1 MEVSTRQLRAFRLV
15 AQHRNFTRAAEAL
28 FITPSGLSVLIR
40 ELESRVGFR
49 LFERTTR
56 HVELTP
62 HGREL
67 LAVIQRS
74 LEELDAA
81 IANIGRSAKRSSQSI
96 SLGTTP
102 LVAANILP
110 PAMREFRKQRPDLRI
125 QLFDADLPT
134 LIKMVEAGKLD
145 MSLGIFKGMAGVRRE
160 PFFRFSLMV
169 ARAATEGERPRPA
182 TTPWSALNGETLISL
197 SSGHPHQ
204 QLIDKHLAQ
213 AGVKVQIGSVVN
225 LLDTQ
230 IALVEAEE
238 GIAIIPSFGL
248 PACRNRKVVMSQLI
262 NPVVRFEFHLIS
274 NRAKKLPPGADEFA
288 SFLKSYI
295 ARWAGTR
302 WRSLARPARLALP
315 HGERHGVRTC
325 GKTHPNSTASSFKSP
340 LIRSRK
346 RIDHRSRWHHP
357 ERQGAMMR

>member
-1 MEVSTRQLRAFRLV
+1 MEVSTRQLRAFRLA
-15 AQHRNFTRAAEAL
+15 AQHQSFARAAEAL
-28 FITPSGLSVLIR
+28 YITPSGLSVLIK

-49 LFERTTR
+49 LFDRTTR

-62 HGREL
+62 DGRQL

-74 LEELDAA
+74 LEELDVA
-81 IANIGRSAKRSSQSI
+81 IANIGRGAKQKRQFI

-110 PAMREFRKQRPDLRI
+110 PAMREFRKLRPDVQI

-134 LIKMVEAGKLD
+134 LIHLVETGKLD
-145 MSLGIFKGMAGVRRE
+145 MSLGIFKAMPDVRRE

-169 ARAATEGERPRPA
+169 ARATKDDIQPRK
-182 TTPWSALNGETLISL
+182 TTSWSALDGETLISL
-197 SSGHPHQ
+197 SPGHPHQ

-213 AGVKVQIGSVVN
+213 AGVKVRSGPVVN

-248 PACRNRKVVMSQLI
+248 PACRNRRIVTSQLI
-262 NPVVRFEFHLIS
+262 NPAVRFDFHMIQS
-274 NRAKKLPPGADEFA
+274 PRQRVAVGSGRVHVLP
-288 SFLKSYI
+288 
-295 ARWAGTR
+295 
-302 WRSLARPARLALP
+302 
-315 HGERHGVRTC
+315 
-325 GKTHPNSTASSFKSP
+325 
-340 LIRSRK
+340 
-346 RIDHRSRWHHP
+346 
-357 ERQGAMMR
+357 

>member
-40 ELESRVGFR
+40 ELENRVGFR
-49 LFERTTR
+49 LFDRTTR
-56 HVELTP
+56 HVELTQ
-62 HGREL
+62 HGLEL

-74 LEELDAA
+74 LEELDAG
-81 IANIGRSAKRSSQSI
+81 IANIGRSAKQISQSI
-96 SLGTTP
+96 SLGATP

-110 PAMREFRKQRPDLRI
+110 PAMREFRRMRPDLQI

-134 LIKMVEAGKLD
+134 LIKMVESGRLD
-145 MSLGIFKGMAGVRRE
+145 MSIGPFKGMAGLRRE
-160 PFFRFSLMV
+160 PFFRFSLMA
-169 ARAATEGERPRPA
+169 ARAIKDGVPARATA
-182 TTPWSALNGETLISL
+182 TWSALAGETLIAL

-204 QLIDKHLAQ
+204 QLIDRHLAQ

-248 PACRNRKVVMSQLI
+248 AACRNRKIVMSQLI

-274 NRAKKLPPGADEFA
+274 NRAKKLPPGAEEFT

-295 ARWAGTR
+295 ATWAGR
-302 WRSLARPARLALP
+302 A
-315 HGERHGVRTC
+315 GV
-325 GKTHPNSTASSFKSP
+325 
-340 LIRSRK
+340 L
-346 RIDHRSRWHHP
+346 
-357 ERQGAMMR
+357 

>member
-40 ELESRVGFR
+40 ELENRVGFR
-49 LFERTTR
+49 LFDRTTR

-67 LAVIQRS
+67 LGVIQRS
-74 LEELDAA
+74 LEEFDAA
-81 IANIGRSAKRSSQSI
+81 IANIGRSAKRSQQSI

-110 PAMREFRKQRPDLRI
+110 PAMREFRKQRPDVRI
-125 QLFDADLPT
+125 QVFDADLPT

-145 MSLGIFKGMAGVRRE
+145 ISLGIFRAMAGVRRE

-169 ARAATEGERPRPA
+169 ARAAKDDVPPRA
-182 TTPWSALNGETLISL
+182 TTTWSALDGETLIAL

-204 QLIDKHLAQ
+204 ELIDKHLAQ
-213 AGVKVQIGSVVN
+213 TGVKVQIGSVVN

-238 GIAIIPSFGL
+238 GIAIIPSFGM

-262 NPVVRFEFHLIS
+262 NPAVRFDFHLIS
-274 NRAKKLPPGADEFA
+274 SRGKQLPPGADEFT

-295 ARWAGTR
+295 ATWAGR
-302 WRSLARPARLALP
+302 A
-315 HGERHGVRTC
+315 GV
-325 GKTHPNSTASSFKSP
+325 
-340 LIRSRK
+340 L
-346 RIDHRSRWHHP
+346 
-357 ERQGAMMR
+357 

>member
-28 FITPSGLSVLIR
+28 FITPSGLSVLIK
-40 ELESRVGFR
+40 ELENRVGFR

-62 HGREL
+62 NGREL
-67 LAVIQRS
+67 LTVIQRS

-81 IANIGRSAKRSSQSI
+81 IANIGRSSRRSHQAI

-102 LVAANILP
+102 LVAANVLP
-110 PAMREFRKQRPDLRI
+110 PAMREFRKQRPDLRV
-125 QLFDADLPT
+125 QLFDAELPT

-145 MSLGIFKGMAGVRRE
+145 MSLGIFKAMAGMRRE

-169 ARAATEGERPRPA
+169 ARAAKDDMPPRG
-182 TTPWSALNGETLISL
+182 TTAWTALDGETLISL

-204 QLIDKHLAQ
+204 QLIDQQLAR
-213 AGVKVQIGSVVN
+213 AGVNVQRGSTVN

-238 GIAIIPSFGL
+238 GIAIIPSFGM
-248 PACRNRKVVMSQLI
+248 PACRNRKIAVSQLV
-262 NPVVRFEFHLIS
+262 NPVVRFDFHLIS
-274 NRAKKLPPGADEFA
+274 SRDKELPSGAEEFT

-295 ARWAGTR
+295 ATWAGR
-302 WRSLARPARLALP
+302 A
-315 HGERHGVRTC
+315 GV
-325 GKTHPNSTASSFKSP
+325 
-340 LIRSRK
+340 L
-346 RIDHRSRWHHP
+346 
-357 ERQGAMMR
+357 

>member
-15 AQHRNFTRAAEAL
+15 AQHRNFTRAAEAI
-28 FITPSGLSVLIR
+28 FITPSGLSVLIK

-49 LFERTTR
+49 LFDRTTR
-56 HVELTP
+56 HVVLTSQ
-62 HGREL
+62 GSEL
-67 LAVIQRS
+67 LAVIQRN
-74 LEELDAA
+74 LEELDAS
-81 IANIGRSAKRSSQSI
+81 ITNIGRSAKRSHQQI

-110 PAMREFRKQRPDLRI
+110 PAMREFRKQRPDVRI

-134 LIKMVEAGKLD
+134 LIQMVEAGKLD
-145 MSLGIFKGMAGVRRE
+145 MSLGIFKAMPDVRRE

-169 ARAATEGERPRPA
+169 ARAAKDDIQPRR
-182 TTPWSALNGETLISL
+182 TTTWSALDGETLISL
-197 SSGHPHQ
+197 SPGHPHQ

-213 AGVKVQIGSVVN
+213 AGVKVQIGSIVN

-238 GIAIIPSFGL
+238 GIAIIPSFGM

-262 NPVVRFEFHLIS
+262 NPVVRFDFHIIS
-274 NRAKKLPPGADEFA
+274 RRGRELPPGADEFA

-295 ARWAGTR
+295 ATWAGR
-302 WRSLARPARLALP
+302 A
-315 HGERHGVRTC
+315 GV
-325 GKTHPNSTASSFKSP
+325 
-340 LIRSRK
+340 L
-346 RIDHRSRWHHP
+346 
-357 ERQGAMMR
+357 

>member
-40 ELESRVGFR
+40 ELENRVGFR
-49 LFERTTR
+49 LFDRTTR

-67 LAVIQRS
+67 LGVIQRS
-74 LEELDAA
+74 LEEFDAA
-81 IANIGRSAKRSSQSI
+81 IANIGRSAKRSQQSI

-110 PAMREFRKQRPDLRI
+110 PAMREFRKQRPDVRI
-125 QLFDADLPT
+125 QVFDADLPT

-145 MSLGIFKGMAGVRRE
+145 ISLGIFRAMAGVRRE

-169 ARAATEGERPRPA
+169 ARAAKDDVPPRA
-182 TTPWSALNGETLISL
+182 TTTWSALDGETLIAL
-197 SSGHPHQ
+197 ASGHPHQ
-204 QLIDKHLAQ
+204 ELIDKHLAQ
-213 AGVKVQIGSVVN
+213 TGVKVQIGSVVN

-238 GIAIIPSFGL
+238 GIAIIPSFGMS
-248 PACRNRKVVMSQLI
+248 ACRNRKVVMSQLI
-262 NPVVRFEFHLIS
+262 NPAVRFDFHLIS
-274 NRAKKLPPGADEFA
+274 SRGKQLPPGADEFT

-295 ARWAGTR
+295 ATWAGR
-302 WRSLARPARLALP
+302 A
-315 HGERHGVRTC
+315 GV
-325 GKTHPNSTASSFKSP
+325 
-340 LIRSRK
+340 L
-346 RIDHRSRWHHP
+346 
-357 ERQGAMMR
+357 

>member
-1 MEVSTRQLRAFRLV
+1 MEVSTRQLRAFRLA
-15 AQHRNFTRAAEAL
+15 AQHHNFARAAEAL
-28 FITPSGLSVLIR
+28 FITPSGLSVLIKK
-40 ELESRVGFR
+40 LESRVGFR
-49 LFERTTR
+49 LFDRTTR

-74 LEELDAA
+74 LQELDAT
-81 IANIGRSAKRSSQSI
+81 IANIGRSAKRNQQSI

-110 PAMREFRKQRPDLRI
+110 PAMRAFRKQRPDVRI

-134 LIKMVEAGKLD
+134 LIQMVEAGKLD
-145 MSLGIFKGMAGVRRE
+145 MSLGIFKAMPDVRRE

-169 ARAATEGERPRPA
+169 ARAAKDDIRPRR
-182 TTPWSALNGETLISL
+182 TTTWSALDGETLISL
-197 SSGHPHQ
+197 SPGHPHQ

-213 AGVKVQIGSVVN
+213 AGVKVQIGSIVN

-238 GIAIIPSFGL
+238 GIAIIPSFGM

-262 NPVVRFEFHLIS
+262 NPVVRFDFHIIS
-274 NRAKKLPPGADEFA
+274 RRGRELAPGADEFS

-295 ARWAGTR
+295 ATWAGR
-302 WRSLARPARLALP
+302 A
-315 HGERHGVRTC
+315 GV
-325 GKTHPNSTASSFKSP
+325 
-340 LIRSRK
+340 L
-346 RIDHRSRWHHP
+346 
-357 ERQGAMMR
+357 

>member
-40 ELESRVGFR
+40 ELEARVGFR
-49 LFERTTR
+49 LFDRTTR

-67 LAVIQRS
+67 LSVIQRS
-74 LEELDAA
+74 LEELDGA
-81 IANIGRSAKRSSQSI
+81 IANIGRSAKRSRQSI

-110 PAMREFRKQRPDLRI
+110 PAMHEFRKLRPDLRI
-125 QLFDADLPT
+125 QLFDADVPT
-134 LIKMVEAGKLD
+134 LMKMVEAGKLD
-145 MSLGIFKGMAGVRRE
+145 MSVGIFKSMAGVRRE

-169 ARAATEGERPRPA
+169 ARAAKDGVLPR
-182 TTPWSALNGETLISL
+182 TTMTWSALDGETLISL
-197 SSGHPHQ
+197 SPGHPHQ
-204 QLIDKHLAQ
+204 QLIDRHIVQ
-213 AGVKVQIGSVVN
+213 AGVQVQIGSIVN

-262 NPVVRFEFHLIS
+262 NPVARFDFHLIS
-274 NRAKKLPPGADEFA
+274 NRAKELPPGADEFIE
-288 SFLKSYI
+288 FLKSYI
-295 ARWAGTR
+295 ATWAGR
-302 WRSLARPARLALP
+302 A
-315 HGERHGVRTC
+315 GV
-325 GKTHPNSTASSFKSP
+325 
-340 LIRSRK
+340 L
-346 RIDHRSRWHHP
+346 
-357 ERQGAMMR
+357 

>member
-1 MEVSTRQLRAFRLV
+1 MEVTTRQLRAFRLV

-49 LFERTTR
+49 LFDRTTR

-62 HGREL
+62 YGTEL
-67 LAVIQRS
+67 LTVIQRS

-81 IANIGRSAKRSSQSI
+81 IANIARSAKRTQQQI

-110 PAMREFRKQRPDLRI
+110 PAMREFRKQRPDVRI

-145 MSLGIFKGMAGVRRE
+145 MSLGIFKAMADVRRE

-169 ARAATEGERPRPA
+169 VRASKHDIPPRR
-182 TTPWSALNGETLISL
+182 TMMWSALDGETLISL
-197 SSGHPHQ
+197 SSAHPHQ

-213 AGVKVQIGSVVN
+213 AGVKVQIGSIVN

-230 IALVEAEE
+230 IALVEAEQ
-238 GIAIIPSFGL
+238 GVAIIPSFGM

-262 NPVVRFEFHLIS
+262 NPVVRFDFHLIS
-274 NRAKKLPPGADEFA
+274 SRGKALPPGADEFI
-288 SFLKSYI
+288 SFLKSYV
-295 ARWAGTR
+295 ATWAGR
-302 WRSLARPARLALP
+302 A
-315 HGERHGVRTC
+315 GV
-325 GKTHPNSTASSFKSP
+325 
-340 LIRSRK
+340 L
-346 RIDHRSRWHHP
+346 
-357 ERQGAMMR
+357 

>member
-15 AQHRNFTRAAEAL
+15 AQHRNFARAAEAL
-28 FITPSGLSVLIR
+28 FITPSGLSVLIK

-49 LFERTTR
+49 LFDRTTR
-56 HVELTP
+56 HVALTP

-81 IANIGRSAKRSSQSI
+81 IANVGRSAKRDHQSI

-110 PAMREFRKQRPDLRI
+110 PAMREFRKQRPDVRI

-134 LIKMVEAGKLD
+134 LIQMVEAGKLD
-145 MSLGIFKGMAGVRRE
+145 MSLGIFKAMADVRRE

-169 ARAATEGERPRPA
+169 ARAAKDDIQPRR
-182 TTPWSALNGETLISL
+182 TTTWSALDGETLISL
-197 SSGHPHQ
+197 SPGHPHQ

-213 AGVKVQIGSVVN
+213 AGVKVQIGSIVN

-238 GIAIIPSFGL
+238 GIAIIPSFGM

-262 NPVVRFEFHLIS
+262 NPVVRFDFHIIS
-274 NRAKKLPPGADEFA
+274 RRGRELPPGADEFA

-295 ARWAGTR
+295 ATWAGR
-302 WRSLARPARLALP
+302 A
-315 HGERHGVRTC
+315 GV
-325 GKTHPNSTASSFKSP
+325 
-340 LIRSRK
+340 L
-346 RIDHRSRWHHP
+346 
-357 ERQGAMMR
+357 

>member
-1 MEVSTRQLRAFRLV
+1 MEVSTRQLRAFRLA
-15 AQHRNFTRAAEAL
+15 AQHHNFARAAEAL
-28 FITPSGLSVLIR
+28 FITPSGLSVLIK

-49 LFERTTR
+49 LFDRTTR
-56 HVELTP
+56 HVALTP

-67 LAVIQRS
+67 LVVIQRS
-74 LEELDAA
+74 LQELDAA
-81 IANIGRSAKRSSQSI
+81 IANVGRSARRDHQSI

-110 PAMREFRKQRPDLRI
+110 PAIREFRKQRPDVQI

-134 LIKMVEAGKLD
+134 LIQMVEAGKLD
-145 MSLGIFKGMAGVRRE
+145 MSLGIFKAMPDVRRE

-169 ARAATEGERPRPA
+169 ARAAKDDILPRK
-182 TTPWSALNGETLISL
+182 TTTWSALEGETLISL
-197 SSGHPHQ
+197 SPGHPHQ

-213 AGVKVQIGSVVN
+213 AGVKVQIGSSVN

-238 GIAIIPSFGL
+238 GIAVIPSFGM

-262 NPVVRFEFHLIS
+262 NPVVRFDFHMIS
-274 NRAKKLPPGADEFA
+274 RRGRELPPGAEEFT

-295 ARWAGTR
+295 ALWAGR
-302 WRSLARPARLALP
+302 A
-315 HGERHGVRTC
+315 GV
-325 GKTHPNSTASSFKSP
+325 
-340 LIRSRK
+340 L
-346 RIDHRSRWHHP
+346 
-357 ERQGAMMR
+357 

>member
-56 HVELTP
+56 HVDLTA
-62 HGREL
+62 HGRDL

-74 LEELDAA
+74 LTELDDA
-81 IANIGRSAKRSSQSI
+81 IANIGRSAKGEQQQI

-110 PAMREFRKQRPDLRI
+110 PAMREFRKQRPDVRI
-125 QLFDADLPT
+125 QLFDAELPT
-134 LIKMVEAGKLD
+134 LIKMVETGQLD
-145 MSLGIFKGMAGVRRE
+145 MSLGIFRAIADMRRE

-169 ARAATEGERPRPA
+169 ARASRDDIPA
-182 TTPWSALNGETLISL
+182 RKTTTWSALDGETLVSL

-204 QLIDKHLAQ
+204 QLIDRHLAQ
-213 AGVKVQIGSVVN
+213 AGVKVQVGSIVN

-238 GIAIIPSFGL
+238 GIAIIPSFGM
-248 PACRNRKVVMSQLI
+248 PACRNRKVTMSQLI
-262 NPVVRFEFHLIS
+262 NPVVRFDFHLIS
-274 NRAKKLPPGADEFA
+274 RRGRDLPPGADEFA
-288 SFLKSYI
+288 AFLKSYV
-295 ARWAGTR
+295 ATWAGR
-302 WRSLARPARLALP
+302 A
-315 HGERHGVRTC
+315 GV
-325 GKTHPNSTASSFKSP
+325 
-340 LIRSRK
+340 L
-346 RIDHRSRWHHP
+346 
-357 ERQGAMMR
+357 

>member
-1 MEVSTRQLRAFRLV
+1 MEVSTRQLRAFRLA
-15 AQHRNFTRAAEAL
+15 AQHHNFTRAAEAL
-28 FITPSGLSVLIR
+28 FITPSGFSVLIK

-49 LFERTTR
+49 LFDRTTR

-74 LEELDAA
+74 LEELDVA
-81 IANIGRSAKRSSQSI
+81 IASIGRSAKRNQQSVA
-96 SLGTTP
+96 LGTTP

-110 PAMREFRKQRPDLRI
+110 PAIREFRKQRPDVRI

-134 LIKMVEAGKLD
+134 LIQMVETGKLD
-145 MSLGIFKGMAGVRRE
+145 MSLGIFKAMPDVRRE

-169 ARAATEGERPRPA
+169 ARAAKDDIQPRR
-182 TTPWSALNGETLISL
+182 TSTWSSLDGETLISL
-197 SSGHPHQ
+197 SPGHPHQ

-213 AGVKVQIGSVVN
+213 AGVKVQIGSTVN

-238 GIAIIPSFGL
+238 GIAVIPSFGM

-262 NPVVRFEFHLIS
+262 NPVVRFDFHMIS
-274 NRAKKLPPGADEFA
+274 RRGRELPPGAVEFT

-295 ARWAGTR
+295 ALWAGR
-302 WRSLARPARLALP
+302 A
-315 HGERHGVRTC
+315 GV
-325 GKTHPNSTASSFKSP
+325 
-340 LIRSRK
+340 L
-346 RIDHRSRWHHP
+346 
-357 ERQGAMMR
+357 

>member
-40 ELESRVGFR
+40 ELEGRVGFR
-49 LFERTTR
+49 LFDRTTR

-62 HGREL
+62 HGKDL

-74 LEELDAA
+74 LQELDTA
-81 IANIGRSAKRSSQSI
+81 IADIGRSAKRTRQQI
-96 SLGTTP
+96 LLGVTP

-110 PAMREFRKQRPDLRI
+110 PAMREFRKQRPHIRI

-134 LIKMVEAGKLD
+134 LVKMVEAGKLD
-145 MSLGIFKGMAGVRRE
+145 LSLGIFKAMADVRRE

-169 ARAATEGERPRPA
+169 ARPA
-182 TTPWSALNGETLISL
+182 KDDVPARRTTTWSALDGETLIAL

-213 AGVKVQIGSVVN
+213 AGVAVQIGSVVN

-230 IALVEAEE
+230 IALVEAED

-248 PACRNRKVVMSQLI
+248 PACRNRRVTVSQLI
-262 NPVVRFEFHLIS
+262 NPVARFDFHLIS
-274 NRAKKLPPGADEFA
+274 NRGRELPPGADEFTA
-288 SFLKSYI
+288 FLKSYV
-295 ARWAGTR
+295 ATWAGR
-302 WRSLARPARLALP
+302 A
-315 HGERHGVRTC
+315 GV
-325 GKTHPNSTASSFKSP
+325 
-340 LIRSRK
+340 L
-346 RIDHRSRWHHP
+346 
-357 ERQGAMMR
+357 

>member
-28 FITPSGLSVLIR
+28 FMTPSGLSVLIR

-49 LFERTTR
+49 LFDRTTR
-56 HVELTP
+56 HVELTL

-67 LAVIQRS
+67 LGVIQRS
-74 LEELDAA
+74 LEELDTA
-81 IANIGRSAKRSSQSI
+81 IANIGRGAKRAHQSI

-134 LIKMVEAGKLD
+134 LSKMVEAGKLD
-145 MSLGIFKGMAGVRRE
+145 MSLGIFKAVAGVRRE

-169 ARAATEGERPRPA
+169 ARAARDDMPNRA
-182 TTPWSALNGETLISL
+182 TTTWSALNGETLISL
-197 SSGHPHQ
+197 SSEHPHQ
-204 QLIDKHLAQ
+204 QLIDRHLAQ
-213 AGVKVQIGSVVN
+213 AGVKVQVGSVVN

-238 GIAIIPSFGL
+238 GVAVVPSFGM

-262 NPVVRFEFHLIS
+262 NPVARLDFHLIS
-274 NRAKKLPPGADEFA
+274 SRAKELPPEAEEFI

-295 ARWAGTR
+295 ATWAGR
-302 WRSLARPARLALP
+302 A
-315 HGERHGVRTC
+315 GV
-325 GKTHPNSTASSFKSP
+325 
-340 LIRSRK
+340 L
-346 RIDHRSRWHHP
+346 
-357 ERQGAMMR
+357 